1 MFNLVIPLY
10 KYILRTDRHVERLV
24 YTPVHYCLQ
33 FKVKVG
39 RNQNNLPE
47 GTGYTTG

>member
-24 YTPVHYCLQ
+24 CTHVYYCLH
-33 FKVKVG
+33 FTVKVG
-39 RNQNNLPE
+39 HNQNNLPE